1 MELTCNFTILNSTK
15 FWSAHFEFGVI
26 PIGYGGI
33 VSLYIFLTSATTF
46 KYIFYTD
53 EDPRLQIE
61 RLAKSITWWFPEN
74 KTKNFNYC
82 LFLFQTSLPPEDYER
97 LCNFILQELDM
108 ALNHTHDTLKDD
120 TKNEATKSAT
130 KTLSST
136 KKLEENG
143 DLLDGRTLL
152 ETVALLVMLVTRM
165 KIKG

>member
-1 MELTCNFTILNSTK
+1 
-15 FWSAHFEFGVI
+15 
-26 PIGYGGI
+26 
-33 VSLYIFLTSATTF
+33 
-46 KYIFYTD
+46 
-53 EDPRLQIE
+53 
-61 RLAKSITWWFPEN
+61 
-74 KTKNFNYC
+74 